1 MNAIAVA
8 EQTQPA
14 QQLKMIKQAGVEYYY
29 QNSLL
34 HRTNGPAV
42 YKPGG
47 LKAWYVQGVR
57 HFTPNTYQE
66 MAGLTDKEMADLIV
80 LFRGF

>member
-1 MNAIAVA
+1 MNAIVV
-8 EQTQPA
+8 EA
-14 QQLKMIKQAGVEYYY
+14 QCTKLIRQAGVEYYY

-42 YKPGG
+42 YKAGE